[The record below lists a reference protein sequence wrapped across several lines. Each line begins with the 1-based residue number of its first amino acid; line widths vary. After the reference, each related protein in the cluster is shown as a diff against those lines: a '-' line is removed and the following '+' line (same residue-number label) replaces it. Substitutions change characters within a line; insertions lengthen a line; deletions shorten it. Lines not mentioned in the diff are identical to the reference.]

1 MTTVS
6 SKLGVTESLE
16 DRIFQRIREL
26 ESADAEG
33 KAPVRDADLESDI
46 YKFLYQELRGVA
58 TELPGMGWQ
67 ANDPRRDLS
76 CRFSSVLAKAFTRI
90 LDRCPEKLTR
100 AKTRKH
106 LTGYVSRTMSNMM
119 LNHIKRKKKFNR
131 IVEAIADREHGDAV
145 TNDIL
150 SRLTY
155 ERAEYFEARTGMLF
169 EKALRL
175 IAEWDNSPKL
185 SVRNRATVLR
195 LRYCDGLSYDDIAL
209 EMNIDS
215 SAVEKLLEQAKYHLR
230 KLES

>member
-1 MTTVS
+1 MTTASPKPVVAE
-6 SKLGVTESLE
+6 LLE
-16 DRIFQRIREL
+16 DCIFRRIREL
-26 ESADAEG
+26 QLADPEG
-33 KAPVRDADLESDI
+33 DPPVRDAELESDI
-46 YKFLYQELRGVA
+46 YKFLYRELRGVA
-58 TELPGMGWQ
+58 TVLPGMGWQ

-106 LTGYVSRTMSNMM
+106 LTGCVSRTMSNMM
-119 LNHIKRKKKFNR
+119 LNHMKRKKRFSR
-131 IVEAIADREHGDAV
+131 IAEDIAYTEHADTI

-150 SRLTY
+150 SQLTD

-169 EKALRL
+169 EKAFRL
-175 IAEWDNSPKL
+175 IADWDISPKM
-185 SVRNRATVLR
+185 SDHNRAMVLR

-215 SAVEKLLEQAKYHLR
+215 PGVEKLQEQAKYHLR
-230 KLES
+230 KLDL